1 MKPNEMK
8 AAAEAA
14 GLDWPAVKAIYDEM
28 RSIDRQAIERP
39 AEMRRI
45 AFAALGHGHGG
56 RWKLANRHATTDGD
70 MTNVRHFD
78 DVARQLAETELPEL
92 AGDDPAAELWALVT
106 GEAPE
111 LPPAADT
118 FARAMDRARVE
129 APRAPVSL
137 DDFLPLPQAAAV
149 ADITEQWMRELVKAG
164 KLRHIRVGR
173 CWLVK
178 RSAAESF
185 KRHPTAGRPRK
196 EPVPF

>member
-70 MTNVRHFD
+70 MANVRHFD

-118 FARAMDRARVE
+118 FARALDRARLE
-129 APRAPVSL
+129 APRAPVSP
-137 DDFLPLPQAAAV
+137 DDLLPLPLAAAA
-149 ADITEQWMRELVKAG
+149 ADVSEQWLRLLVKDGKVAG
-164 KLRHIRVGR
+164 FRVGR

-196 EPVPF
+196 EAVPF